1 MTRIDFH
8 FNVPDKLSHVCRLVR
23 KALEKTPSIV
33 VTGDA
38 ALLTRLDDMLWNF
51 APTAFLGHVLL
62 PEEIDGLRKQEIER
76 ARVWLSTSPDQCQR
90 HDLLVSLSGAVAA
103 GFEQYERLIEVVSL
117 DDQDRQQARD
127 RWRYYAT
134 RGYAIAG
141 HAIGGFKKT
150 TAEHG

>member
-38 ALLTRLDDMLWNF
+38 VLLTRLDDMLWDF

-62 PEEIDGLRKQEIER
+62 PGEIDSLRKQEFER

-90 HDLLVSLSGAVAA
+90 HDLLVSLSDAVAA

-117 DDQDRQQARD
+117 NDQDRQQARD
-127 RWRYYAT
+127 RWRYYAN
-134 RGYAIAG
+134 RGYAISG
-141 HAIGGFKKT
+141 HAIGESKKT
-150 TAEHG
+150 TAEYS